1 MNNSVIV
8 LICSLELNLLWC
20 QLHVCVTIYPS
31 FPILAVANNI
41 SFFIFRKVEY
51 VNAKGSFLD
60 SHTIKAVLKN
70 GTEVQNKTIVYQ
82 IDCVLWV
89 VYILEKK
96 LQMNGNVWYNLAL

>member
-1 MNNSVIV
+1 MQQPPKGIIGSFQVT
-8 LICSLELNLLWC
+8 SLWPLEIREIWENL
-20 QLHVCVTIYPS
+20 S

-60 SHTIKAVLKN
+60 SHTIKAVVKN
-70 GTEVQNKTIVYQ
+70 GTEVQNKTVVYQ
-82 IDCVLWV
+82 IDCVLLV

-96 LQMNGNVWYNLAL
+96 

>member
-1 MNNSVIV
+1 MVWLST
-8 LICSLELNLLWC
+8 LLWC

-82 IDCVLWV
+82 IE
-89 VYILEKK
+89 ILCTVGSIYFGKK
-96 LQMNGNVWYNLAL
+96 VKNDKNGNVWYNLAL